1 LRSSCVIF
9 RVAVGLVLT
18 LLGVAVG
25 SAVAGAQSSPAAQA
39 GAKAAS
45 SSRTSIDEIIDT
57 LASTHRFIQ
66 VSISPDGKR
75 VAWVELLGRES
86 GMSAADS
93 AISVADLGSNVASE
107 PRRISAGHGGD
118 FTERDLAWSADSS
131 KLAFLSDAAKRNQ
144 RQLYVV
150 NMSGGAVRQLT
161 HVTGHLSSPRWSPDG
176 KSLAV
181 LFTANAP
188 RVAGP
193 LEPMTPDAG
202 VVEEQIFEQRI
213 CVVDAATGNMHTV
226 SPADMYVYEY
236 DWSPDGKNFTAIAAH
251 GSGDNNWWIAQ
262 LYTLPSGAASGANAS
277 GSASVMQSAMQ
288 SILKPQLQIAVPRWS
303 PDGKFIAYIGG
314 LMSDQGSTGGDVYI
328 VPAGGGAARNLT
340 PGIKASPSWITW
352 RGPNQILFVENV
364 NGNSDVATVDIAS
377 GNINTLWSAAEH
389 IAGDLEWGMGLSLA
403 ASGNDSAVARSSS
416 THPPEIWAGA
426 IGQWQPV
433 TRLNSDIHAL
443 WGESRSVHWMSHD
456 LKVQGW
462 LDFPRDYDAARKYPL
477 VVDVHGGP
485 AAACTSEWRSKA
497 ELPAL
502 SNLGYFVLCPNPRGS
517 YGQGESFTQ
526 ANVKDFGYGDFGDI
540 MAGVEQVSKDFPIDR
555 ERVGIMGWSYGG
567 YMAMWA
573 VTQTQRFRAA
583 VAGAGLSDWLSYYGE
598 NDIDQWM
605 VPYFGATVYD
615 DPKVYERS
623 SPITFIK
630 NVKTP
635 TLIVVGDRDG
645 EVPAPQS
652 YEFWHALKTLG
663 VETQLVVYPNEGH
676 RISQPEHVRD
686 LTRRTVGWFD
696 DHMPAKA
703 AR

>member
-1 LRSSCVIF
+1 MRSSRVMF
-9 RVAVGLVLT
+9 RIAILLAAS
-18 LLGVAVG
+18 LGVV
-25 SAVAGAQSSPAAQA
+25 VASYDFAAAQSASALAAD
-39 GAKAAS
+39 AKPAS
-45 SSRTSIDEIIDT
+45 SSSSSIEEIINM
-57 LASTHRFIQ
+57 LAETHRFIQ

-75 VAWVELLGRES
+75 VAWVELLGREPGVS
-86 GMSAADS
+86 SADS
-93 AISVADLGSNVASE
+93 AISVADLGSDPASE

-131 KLAFLSDAAKRNQ
+131 KLAFLSDAVKRNQ

-150 NMSGGAVRQLT
+150 NMSGGAARQLT
-161 HVTGHLSSPRWSPDG
+161 HVAGHLSSPRWSPDG

-202 VVEEQIFEQRI
+202 VVAEQIFEQRI
-213 CVVDAATGNMHTV
+213 CVVDAATGNMRSV

-262 LYTLPSGAASGANAS
+262 LYTLPLASGAANAS
-277 GSASVMQSAMQ
+277 GATSVAQSTMK
-288 SILKPQLQIAVPRWS
+288 SIVKPQLQMAVPRWS

-314 LMSDQGSTGGDVYI
+314 LMSDQGSTGGDIYI
-328 VPAGGGAARNLT
+328 VPAGGGAARDLT

-352 RGPNQILFVENV
+352 RGPNQILFAEDVD
-364 NGNSDVATVDIAS
+364 GNSGVATVDIAS
-377 GNINTLWSAAEH
+377 GNIDTLWSAPEH
-389 IAGDLEWGMGLSLA
+389 IAGDLEWGIGLSLA
-403 ASGNDSAVARSSS
+403 ADGSNSAVERNSS
-416 THPPEIWAGA
+416 TQPPEIWAGA
-426 IGQWQPV
+426 LGKWQPV
-433 TRLNSDIHAL
+433 TRLNSDIHAV
-443 WGESRSVHWMSHD
+443 WGEAKSVHWMSHD
-456 LKVQGW
+456 LKMQGW
-462 LDFPRDYDAARKYPL
+462 LEFPKDYDAAKKYPL

-485 AAACTSEWRSKA
+485 ASACTSEWRSHA

-615 DPKVYERS
+615 DPKIYERS

-696 DHMPAKA
+696 EHMPAKA
-703 AR
+703 AP

>member
-1 LRSSCVIF
+1 MV
-9 RVAVGLVLT
+9 T
-18 LLGVAVG
+18 LLGVAAECG
-25 SAVAGAQSSPAAQA
+25 SASGQSSPAAQA

-45 SSRTSIDEIIDT
+45 PSSSSIDEIIDT
-57 LASTHRFIQ
+57 LAATHRFIQ

-75 VAWVELLGRES
+75 VAWVELLGREN

-93 AISVADLGSNVASE
+93 AISVADLNPVGE
-107 PRRISAGHGGD
+107 PRRISAGRGGD
-118 FTERDLAWSADSS
+118 FTERDLAWSADST

-150 NMSGGAVRQLT
+150 NINGGAVRQLT
-161 HVTGHLSSPRWSPDG
+161 HVAGHLSSPRWSPDG

-202 VVEEQIFEQRI
+202 VVEAEIFEQRI
-213 CVVDAATGNMHTV
+213 NVVDAVSGNMRAV

-236 DWSPDGKNFTAIAAH
+236 DWSPDSKNFTAIAAH

-262 LYTLPSGAASGANAS
+262 LYVVSANAAGGASSGAMRSL
-277 GSASVMQSAMQ
+277 
-288 SILKPQLQIAVPRWS
+288 LKPEMQMAVPRWS

-314 LMSDQGSTGGDVYI
+314 LMSDQGSTGGDIYV
-328 VPAGGGAARNLT
+328 VPAGGGAARDVT

-352 RGPNQILFVENV
+352 RGPNQILFAEDVD
-364 NGNSDVATVDIAS
+364 GNSGVATVEIAS
-377 GNINTLWSAAEH
+377 GKISTLWSAPEH
-389 IAGDLEWGMGLSLA
+389 IAGELEYGAGLSLA
-403 ASGNDSAVARSSS
+403 ADGNNSAVARSSF
-416 THPPEIWAGA
+416 TQPPEIWAGA
-426 IGQWQPV
+426 LGRWQPV
-433 TRLNSDIHAL
+433 TRLNSDIHPL

-462 LDFPRDYDAARKYPL
+462 LDFPRDYDASRKYPL
-477 VVDVHGGP
+477 IVDVHGGP

-497 ELPAL
+497 ETAAL
-502 SNLGYFVLCPNPRGS
+502 SNQGYFVLCPNPRGS

-526 ANVKDFGYGDFGDI
+526 GNVKDFGYGDFGDI
-540 MAGVEQVSKDFPIDR
+540 MAGVEQVSQDFPIER
-555 ERVGIMGWSYGG
+555 ERVGITGWSYGG
-567 YMAMWA
+567 YMTMWA

-630 NVKTP
+630 SVKTP

-686 LTRRTVGWFD
+686 LTRRVVRWFD
-696 DHMPAKA
+696 DHLPAKA
-703 AR
+703 AP